1 MIRSVAVSESHHFIL
16 LYSLIFLVSI
26 HLKLEAKWIILLI
39 ICFRYAKLHG
49 VVASHEVIEANLTL
63 FVR

>member
-16 LYSLIFLVSI
+16 LYSLIFVSI